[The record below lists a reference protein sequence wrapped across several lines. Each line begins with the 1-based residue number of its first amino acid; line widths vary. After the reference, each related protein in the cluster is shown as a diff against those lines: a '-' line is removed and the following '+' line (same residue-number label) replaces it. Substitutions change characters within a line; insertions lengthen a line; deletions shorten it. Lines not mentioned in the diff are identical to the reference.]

1 MKDRVPTQ
9 VLENGAVRME
19 QFDAS
24 GNSLG
29 YLWLKRADAPSEEG
43 TPLCKS
49 TLLSDET
56 KRKIPGIRQADDP
69 TVNDA
74 LRNLGGRTIVEL
86 YKAELAAGG
95 TAIVSLHATLG
106 QYAAMYLNADGA
118 KVSLSVGTTAG
129 STTILTT
136 AALTTNPTI
145 VVADNGFLVLN
156 VNAAAAPRFVRFVNP
171 GITSITIKNASAE
184 AQTVR
189 LYGLFRGD
197 AA

>member
-9 VLENGAVRME
+9 VLENGAVRLE

-156 VNAAAAPRFVRFVNP
+156 VNAAATPRFVRFVNP
-171 GITSITIKNASAE
+171 GITSITIKNASSE